1 MFGGVWTWGRS
12 GPLGVRN
19 RRSLGSSGVRMP
31 DPLVPAGTV
40 VLGPLGSLGVRM
52 LGPLVPSGV
61 AMLGRTCGWRPPSL
75 SPTGRPGCLLEFLL
89 QLLDLY
95 LKACNL
101 VKQIDF
107 F

>member
-1 MFGGVWTWGRS
+1 
-12 GPLGVRN
+12 
-19 RRSLGSSGVRMP
+19 MP
-31 DPLVPAGTV
+31 DPLVPPGAV

-52 LGPLVPSGV
+52 LGPPVPSGV
-61 AMLGRTCGWRPPSL
+61 PMLGRTRGWRPPSL
-75 SPTGRPGCLLEFLL
+75 SPTGRLGRLLEFLL
-89 QLLDLY
+89 QLPDLH